1 VKEFGR
7 SKKKLFSVYAIDQEV
22 KIFVDI

>member
-7 SKKKLFSVYAIDQEV
+7 SKKKLFSVYAIDRGV
-22 KIFVDI
+22 KIFADI